1 MTGYAILP
9 YVKARCTLM
18 LQAFGQARE
27 LSESAV
33 CSAGYPCTPDAFAA
47 LYNALTGYTKA
58 SGSIYGERV
67 GPLPVCSGLQ
77 PSSIGSMQSP
87 QRTLTAFVAR
97 TLL

>member
-1 MTGYAILP
+1 
-9 YVKARCTLM
+9 M

-58 SGSIYGERV
+58 SGSTYRERV
-67 GPLPVCSGLQ
+67 GPLPVCAGHQ

-87 QRTLTAFVAR
+87 QRMLTAFVAR